1 MDFVFPNFEFDVPP
15 GSTVTFRLSYDSN
28 AVDTDPDP
36 SVGAYAGKLIFISD
50 GIAAPQVDVT
60 VNVVNVPPGT
70 GTDVFGISEVNF
82 PTPPPPFPIVD
93 THFVDSAAFSLVGEQ
108 GDMLSNDEL
117 PTSPD
122 FASQATSAFVALHRV
137 DVEAPDSQRFFP
149 GEFAVVSSPVPE
161 PSTDVVMV
169 VGLLA
174 ALLVARGKPYRL
186 IAAVTR
192 DRRRDS

>member
-1 MDFVFPNFEFDVPP
+1 
-15 GSTVTFRLSYDSN
+15 
-28 AVDTDPDP
+28 
-36 SVGAYAGKLIFISD
+36 
-50 GIAAPQVDVT
+50 VT

-93 THFVDSAAFSLVGEQ
+93 THFVDSAAFSLVG
-108 GDMLSNDEL
+108 GDMLSNAKL

-122 FASQATSAFVALHRV
+122 FATQATSAFVALHRV
-137 DVEAPDSQRFFP
+137 DVEAPDSKRFFP

-174 ALLVARGKPYRL
+174 ALLVRARNVSPHRPL
-186 IAAVTR
+186 NR
-192 DRRRDS
+192 DRRRDW